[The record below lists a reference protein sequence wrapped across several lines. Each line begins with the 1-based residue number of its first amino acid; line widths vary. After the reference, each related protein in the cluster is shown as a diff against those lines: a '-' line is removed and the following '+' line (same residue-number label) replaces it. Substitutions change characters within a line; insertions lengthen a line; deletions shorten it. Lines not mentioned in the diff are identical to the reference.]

1 MINSISSPL
10 KSLWHITVSLKTDPF
25 MINTCDLSLNKNI
38 KIAYYS
44 IIKGVKQLSF
54 QCYQDRDQNE
64 SKDQLASISK

>member
-1 MINSISSPL
+1 
-10 KSLWHITVSLKTDPF
+10 
-25 MINTCDLSLNKNI
+25 MINTCDLSLNKKI